1 MKKAML
7 SIAVAAVVFLSSAFS
22 LNNDPV
28 SLELGAKAPMTDLKM
43 EDIYGQTHS
52 LQSLNGKAGLLVIF
66 SCNTCPFV
74 VGREGKSMGW
84 EGRYNDLHKIAGE
97 LGFGSVLVNSNEA
110 KREGDDSKE
119 AMMRQVKEKSYMM
132 PYVIDKNHQLADA
145 FGARTTPH
153 VYLFDANMNLVY
165 KGAIDDNVDNPKE
178 VKVHYL
184 IDAMNAVAKGQAV
197 VTGETKAIGCSIKRM
212 S

>member
-1 MKKAML
+1 MKKAMF

-28 SLELGAKAPMTDLKM
+28 SLELGKKAPMTDHKM

-52 LQSLNGKAGLLVIF
+52 LQSLNGKSGLLVIF

-84 EGRYNDLHKIAGE
+84 ESRYNDLHKIAGE

-119 AMMRQVKEKSYMM
+119 AMMRQVKEKGYMM

-178 VKVHYL
+178 VKEHYL

>member
-1 MKKAML
+1 MKKAIFSMAL
-7 SIAVAAVVFLSSAFS
+7 AAVVILSSAFS

-28 SLELGAKAPMTDLKM
+28 SLELGKKAPMTDYKM

-52 LQSLNGKAGLLVIF
+52 LQSLNGKSGLLVIF

-84 EGRYNDLHKIAGE
+84 ESRYNDLHKIAGE

-119 AMMRQVKEKSYMM
+119 AMMRQVKEKGYLM

-178 VKVHYL
+178 VKEHYL